1 MAPKRRRKP
10 CKGQI
15 EDDLLANS
23 RWSRLRQQAELEARN
38 HSEQENF
45 EARRR
50 TRELLEGGWGSI
62 DWIDL
67 YGEK

>member
-1 MAPKRRRKP
+1 MLRYNAIEAWQTMKKP
-10 CKGQI
+10 
-15 EDDLLANS
+15 
-23 RWSRLRQQAELEARN
+23 ELEFRN
-38 HSEQENF
+38 HSERENC
-45 EARRR
+45 AALSR